1 MSVPHQDIPPRGGAP
16 AAAIKPFQIR
26 GRYFT
31 AVALR
36 PEDGP
41 LDKAF
46 YTALDAQL
54 RWSPH
59 FFDGAPLILD
69 LAQAPGLTR
78 PAELR
83 ALTDS
88 LRSRGLAVF
97 GVQNASPSQ
106 VAAAEGAGLITIAS
120 GKDAPLN
127 TEGPARPGTRR
138 ELPKKLRPPQ
148 NRLITQPVR
157 SGQTVV
163 AEGGDLVVVGP
174 VSSGAELIAR
184 GSIHVYGR
192 LRGRAMAG
200 AEGDEEA
207 RIFCN
212 SLDAEL
218 LAVAGLYRTSENLE
232 PELLNR
238 PVQVFLQDGRLCVE
252 TLG

>member
-1 MSVPHQDIPPRGGAP
+1 MSVPHHDISPRGSAP
-16 AAAIKPFQIR
+16 AASVKPFQIR

-41 LDKAF
+41 LDQAF
-46 YTALDAQL
+46 YAALDAQL

-69 LAQAPGLTR
+69 LAQAPGLSR
-78 PAELR
+78 PAEIR
-83 ALTDS
+83 ALADS
-88 LRSRGLAVF
+88 LRSRDLAVF
-97 GVQNASPSQ
+97 GVQNATPAQ
-106 VAAAEGAGLITIAS
+106 AAAAQDAGLILLAS

-127 TEGPARPGTRR
+127 TGPGTRR
-138 ELPKKLRPPQ
+138 EPPRKLRPPENVLI
-148 NRLITQPVR
+148 NRPVR

-200 AEGDEEA
+200 AEGDESA
-207 RIFCN
+207 RIFCH

-252 TLG
+252 ALG

>member
-1 MSVPHQDIPPRGGAP
+1 MSVPHQDIAPRGDSP

-46 YTALDAQL
+46 YAALDAQL

-69 LAQAPGLTR
+69 LAQAPGLSR

-97 GVQNASPSQ
+97 GVQNASPEQIS
-106 VAAAEGAGLITIAS
+106 AAEDAGLISIAS

-127 TEGPARPGTRR
+127 MDSGTKPGTRR
-138 ELPKKLRPPQ
+138 GLLKKLRPPE

-200 AEGDEEA
+200 AEGDESA
-207 RIFCN
+207 RIFCRD
-212 SLDAEL
+212 LDAEL

-232 PELLNR
+232 PDLLNR
-238 PVQVFLQDGRLCVE
+238 PVQVFLQDERLCVE
-252 TLG
+252 ALG

>member
-1 MSVPHQDIPPRGGAP
+1 MSVRQQNNTPRGSAP
-16 AAAIKPFQIR
+16 AASVKPFQIR

-41 LDKAF
+41 LDQAF

-69 LAQAPGLTR
+69 LGCAPGLHR
-78 PAELR
+78 PAEIR
-83 ALTDS
+83 ALADS
-88 LRSRGLAVF
+88 LRSRDLAVF
-97 GVQNASPSQ
+97 GVQNVTPAQ
-106 VAAAEGAGLITIAS
+106 AAAAEDAGLIVLAS

-127 TEGPARPGTRR
+127 TEPGPRR
-138 ELPKKLRPPQ
+138 EIPHKLQPPE
-148 NRLITQPVR
+148 NVVIAQPVR

-163 AEGGDLVVVGP
+163 AEGGDLVVIGP

-184 GSIHVYGR
+184 GSIHVYGL

-200 AEGDEEA
+200 AEGDERA
-207 RIFCN
+207 RIFCQR
-212 SLDAEL
+212 LDAEL
-218 LAVAGLYRTSENLE
+218 LAVAGLYRTNENLE
-232 PELLNR
+232 PALLNR
-238 PVQVFLQDGRLCVE
+238 ATQVFLRDGQLCVE
-252 TLG
+252 AL

>member
-1 MSVPHQDIPPRGGAP
+1 MSVPHQNVKPRGGAP
-16 AAAIKPFQIR
+16 AASVKPFQIR

-41 LDKAF
+41 LDQAF
-46 YTALDAQL
+46 YAALDAQL

-59 FFDGAPLILD
+59 FFDSAPLIID
-69 LAQAPGLTR
+69 LAQVPGLSG

-83 ALTDS
+83 TLTDS

-97 GVQNASPSQ
+97 GVQNASPEQ
-106 VAAAEGAGLITIAS
+106 AAAAKDAGLIILAS

-127 TEGPARPGTRR
+127 TETSSGPGTRR
-138 ELPKKLRPPQ
+138 EIPQKLRPPQ

-200 AEGDEEA
+200 AEGDESA
-207 RIFCN
+207 RIFCH

-218 LAVAGLYRTSENLE
+218 LAVAGLYKTSENLE

-238 PVQVFLQDGRLCVE
+238 PVQAFLQDGRLCVE
-252 TLG
+252 TV